1 MRVQEEEHTQATFGR
16 KKLQQ
21 FKVCQF
27 CKLYLLIRPPK
38 SAGILIRSKVL
49 VCLYNY
55 LLKMTS
61 F

>member
-1 MRVQEEEHTQATFGR
+1 MRCLERKQRQATSGH
-16 KKLQQ
+16 KKLQV
-21 FKVCQF
+21 FKVYQF
-27 CKLYLLIRPPK
+27 CKLYLLIRSPK
-38 SAGILIRSKVL
+38 SAGFVIRSKVL

>member
-1 MRVQEEEHTQATFGR
+1 MRGQERKHTEPTSGR

-38 SAGILIRSKVL
+38 SAGFLIRSKVL